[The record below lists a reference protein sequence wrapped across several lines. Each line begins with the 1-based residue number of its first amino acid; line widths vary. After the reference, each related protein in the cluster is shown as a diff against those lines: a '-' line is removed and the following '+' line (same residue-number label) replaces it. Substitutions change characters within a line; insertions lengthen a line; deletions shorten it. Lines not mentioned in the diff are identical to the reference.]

1 MVEIIPDKF
10 NPLKKFKI
18 SAMSEVAVVD
28 VDAVGV
34 LFTFGSW
41 FLFPQVRGGKK
52 RKLRL
57 IISLIVTNW
66 SVCCVLYPI
75 SILIN
80 FVVFYHLYVVNI
92 SGTLFIIRHV
102 FSVAVDALHIP
113 SFYACFTFMLLGTSA
128 YIRSTLPYCH
138 C

>member
-1 MVEIIPDKF
+1 MVDIIPDKF

-75 SILIN
+75 SIIIN
-80 FVVFYHLYVVNI
+80 FVVFYTLYIINVYQ
-92 SGTLFIIRHV
+92 TLV
-102 FSVAVDALHIP
+102 LL
-113 SFYACFTFMLLGTSA
+113 TFL
-128 YIRSTLPYCH
+128 
-138 C
+138 